1 MNDNVNLTE
10 TPSDKSL
17 ENSPNDPEQDLA
29 TRFPTAYTILFL
41 LIIFVAA
48 LTWIIPAGQYDRA
61 MNEEVGR
68 EVAVPGTYQTVDPNP
83 QGFMEVMLAPTAGF
97 YDPDSYVAN
106 AIDVA
111 LFVLFLGGF
120 LGVMNATGAIDTGI
134 RSAMRHLKGHEVWM
148 IPILMTLFAI
158 GGTTYG
164 MAEETLAFYA
174 ILIPVMM
181 AAGYDA
187 VTGVAIIL
195 VGAGIGVLG
204 STINPFATVIAANA
218 ADIPFTDGIVV
229 RFILLI
235 GGLLIC
241 SAYVMRYAV
250 RVKADPSRSV
260 VSKQWDAHRR
270 LFLGKHENEVDDS
283 TMTRTQIVALL
294 IFAATFVVMIWGVS
308 SQDWWMARMGGLFFG
323 SAIVIGIIARLGEKG
338 LTSSFVDGARDL
350 LGVALVVGLA
360 RGIVV
365 IMDQGMIADTIL
377 HSAETSLG
385 GLPELAFINLIFWIQ
400 VGMSFFV
407 PSSSGLAVLSMPILA
422 PLADFANVGRDLVVT
437 AYQSANGLVNL
448 INPTF
453 AVVVGGLAIGRV
465 SYDRWIAFI
474 WPLLLILTIFI
485 SVVISAAALI

>member
-1 MNDNVNLTE
+1 MTEDE
-10 TPSDKSL
+10 TPP
-17 ENSPNDPEQDLA
+17 ENAENDLA
-29 TRFPTAYTILFL
+29 SRFPTAYTILFC
-41 LIIFVAA
+41 LIALVAA
-48 LTWIIPAGQYDRA
+48 LTWIIPAGQYERA

-83 QGFMEVMLAPTAGF
+83 QGFVDVMLAPTAGF
-97 YDPDSYVAN
+97 YDPDSYAAN

-134 RSAMRHLKGHEVWM
+134 RSAMRHLEGHEIWM
-148 IPILMTLFAI
+148 IPILMTLFAL

-174 ILIPVMM
+174 ILVPVIL

-195 VGAGIGVLG
+195 VGAGVGVLG

-218 ADIPFTDGIVV
+218 AGIPFTDGIVL

-241 SAYVMRYAV
+241 IAYVMRYAH

-260 VSKQWDAHRR
+260 VSKQWAAHRK
-270 LFLGKHENEVDDS
+270 LFLQGHDEEIHS
-283 TMTRTQIVALL
+283 ASLTTIQIISL
-294 IFAATFVVMIWGVS
+294 IIFGLTFAVMIWGVS
-308 SQDWWMARMGGLFFG
+308 SQGWWMARMGALFFG
-323 SAIVIGIIARLGEKG
+323 AAIVIGLIARLGEKK
-338 LTSSFVDGARDL
+338 LTGSFVDGARDL

-365 IMDQGMIADTIL
+365 IMEQGLIADTIL
-377 HSAETSLG
+377 NSAADTLG
-385 GLPELAFINLIFWIQ
+385 GLPEVAFINLMLWIEI
-400 VGMSFFV
+400 GMSFLV

-422 PLADFANVGRDLVVT
+422 PLGDFAGVGRDLVVT
-437 AYQSANGLVNL
+437 AYQSASGLVNL
-448 INPTF
+448 ITPTS
-453 AVVVGGLAIGRV
+453 AVVIGGLAIGRV
-465 SYDRWIAFI
+465 SFDRWVVFV
-474 WPLLLILTIFI
+474 WPLLLILVVFI
-485 SVVISAAALI
+485 SAGISLAAIL

>member
-1 MNDNVNLTE
+1 MTE
-10 TPSDKSL
+10 DEQLP
-17 ENSPNDPEQDLA
+17 ENPEADLA
-29 TRFPTAYTILFL
+29 SRFPTAYTILFGL
-41 LIIFVAA
+41 MILVAA
-48 LTWIIPAGQYDRA
+48 LTWIIPAGQYERA

-68 EVAVPGTYQTVDPNP
+68 EVAVPGTYQIVDPNP
-83 QGFMEVMLAPTAGF
+83 QGFVDVMLAPTGGF
-97 YDPDSYVAN
+97 YDPDSYAAN

-134 RSAMRHLKGHEVWM
+134 RSAMRHLKGHEIWM
-148 IPILMTLFAI
+148 IPILMVLFAI

-174 ILIPVMM
+174 ILIPVIL

-195 VGAGIGVLG
+195 IGAGIGVLG

-218 ADIPFTDGIVV
+218 AGIPFTDGIVL

-235 GGLLIC
+235 GGLVIC
-241 SAYVMRYAV
+241 IGYVMRYAR

-260 VSKQWDAHRR
+260 VARQWPAHKK
-270 LFLGKHENEVDDS
+270 LFLEDHEQEIHS
-283 TMTRTQIVALL
+283 AKLTTTQIIALI
-294 IFAATFVVMIWGVS
+294 IFALTFAVMIWGVS
-308 SQDWWMARMGGLFFG
+308 SQGWWMARMGSLFFG
-323 SAIVIGIIARLGEKG
+323 AAIVIGIVARLGEKK
-338 LTSSFVDGARDL
+338 LTGSFVDGARDL

-365 IMDQGMIADTIL
+365 IMEQGMIADTIL

-385 GLPELAFINLIFWIQ
+385 GLPELAFINLMFWIE

-422 PLADFANVGRDLVVT
+422 PLADFASVGRDLVVT

-465 SYDRWIAFI
+465 SYDRWLAFI
-474 WPLLLILTIFI
+474 WPLLLILTVFI
-485 SVVISAAALI
+485 TIVISLGAML

>member
-1 MNDNVNLTE
+1 MNDSNSSP
-10 TPSDKSL
+10 TPPADKSL
-17 ENSPNDPEQDLA
+17 DNPPTNLEQDLA

-48 LTWIIPAGQYDRA
+48 LTWMIPAGQYDRA
-61 MNEEVGR
+61 MNEDVGR

-218 ADIPFTDGIVV
+218 AQIPFTEGIVV

-241 SAYVMRYAV
+241 SAYVMRYAI

-260 VSKQWDAHRR
+260 VSRQWDAHRR

-283 TMTRTQIVALL
+283 TLTRTQIVALL

-308 SQDWWMARMGGLFFG
+308 SQGWWMARMGALFFG
-323 SAIVIGIIARLGEKG
+323 AAIVIGFIARLGEKK
-338 LTSSFVDGARDL
+338 LTGSFVDGARDL

-385 GLPELAFINLIFWIQ
+385 GLPELAFINLMFWIEI
-400 VGMSFFV
+400 GMSFFV

-437 AYQSANGLVNL
+437 AFQSANGLVNL

>member
-1 MNDNVNLTE
+1 VTE
-10 TPSDKSL
+10 DEQLP
-17 ENSPNDPEQDLA
+17 ENPETDLA
-29 TRFPTAYTILFL
+29 SRFPTAYTILFG
-41 LIIFVAA
+41 LIILVAA
-48 LTWIIPAGQYDRA
+48 LTWIIPAGQYERA

-68 EVAVPGTYQTVDPNP
+68 EVAVPGTYQIVDPNP
-83 QGFMEVMLAPTAGF
+83 QGFVDVMLAPTGGF
-97 YDPDSYVAN
+97 YDPDSYAAN

-134 RSAMRHLKGHEVWM
+134 RSAMRHLKGHEIWM
-148 IPILMTLFAI
+148 IPILMVLFAI

-174 ILIPVMM
+174 ILIPVIL

-195 VGAGIGVLG
+195 IGAGIGVLG

-218 ADIPFTDGIVV
+218 AGIPFTDGIVL

-235 GGLLIC
+235 GGLVIC
-241 SAYVMRYAV
+241 IGYVMRYAR

-260 VSKQWDAHRR
+260 VARQWPAHKK
-270 LFLGKHENEVDDS
+270 LFLEDHEQEIHS
-283 TMTRTQIVALL
+283 AKLTTTQIIALI
-294 IFAATFVVMIWGVS
+294 IFALTFAVMIWGVS
-308 SQDWWMARMGGLFFG
+308 SQGWWMARMGSLFFG
-323 SAIVIGIIARLGEKG
+323 AAIVIGIVARLGEKK
-338 LTSSFVDGARDL
+338 LTGSFVDGARDL

-365 IMDQGMIADTIL
+365 IMEQGMIADTIL

-385 GLPELAFINLIFWIQ
+385 GLPELAFINLMFWIE

-422 PLADFANVGRDLVVT
+422 PLADFASVGRDLVVT

-465 SYDRWIAFI
+465 SYDRWLAFI
-474 WPLLLILTIFI
+474 WPLLLILTVFI
-485 SVVISAAALI
+485 TIVISLGAML